1 MHSLRLSSGSS
12 TGLGRFAA
20 ARLVA
25 AARGGRSVSAAP
37 GMEPP
42 RDDIHNTKE
51 DVMSHPFGVA
61 YSARSDEDEEGFG
74 GVYARDDDRPAF
86 SRPTADAR
94 PTHPPPPDH
103 GTSQV
108 KEERARHLNDDKHA
122 T

>member
-1 MHSLRLSSGSS
+1 MHSLRLSTSVTS

-20 ARLVA
+20 ARLAA
-25 AARGGRSVSAAP
+25 AARGGRSASAAP

-42 RDDIHNTKE
+42 RDDMNNTKE

-61 YSARSDEDEEGFG
+61 YSTRSDEEGFG
-74 GVYARDDDRPAF
+74 GVYARDDDRPAS
-86 SRPTADAR
+86 SRPTADAH
-94 PTHPPPPDH
+94 PNHPPHDH

-108 KEERARHLNDDKHA
+108 KEEKARNVKDDKHA